1 MRTGSVS
8 SPYSEFSKNVFKN
21 DIAQRNGENSYELPV
36 PATYVIDTKGVIRF
50 AHVGVDYMTG
60 RAEPEAVVAALE
72 SIAYRVA
79 Q

>member
-1 MRTGSVS
+1 
-8 SPYSEFSKNVFKN
+8 
-21 DIAQRNGENSYELPV
+21 
-36 PATYVIDTKGVIRF
+36 VIDTKGVIRF
-50 AHVGVDYMTG
+50 AHVDVDYMTG